1 MANLNNSNN
10 NLNNKLQPEDIIMIK
25 NNKMNNNNNI
35 ISLNIINNNNQIK
48 PPLSLS
54 ASVNGN
60 NNNSSS
66 PLLDNPHN
74 HKIYSFIPVIGSSLN
89 PNSNLIIS
97 SCSLS
102 QIKSQSQLQQ
112 ENHIKFMKKINK

>member
-35 ISLNIINNNNQIK
+35 SINIINNNNQIK

-60 NNNSSS
+60 NNNPSY
-66 PLLDNPHN
+66 PLLDNPQNHN
-74 HKIYSFIPVIGSSLN
+74 IHSFIPVIGSSIN

-97 SCSLS
+97 SCSLL

-112 ENHIKFMKKINK
+112 ENNIKFMKKINK